1 MQYATSIAA
10 IAVTAVLWMAGASAQ
25 IMDYAKY
32 PNWKG
37 QWVSVPNGGPPRYD
51 PSKPPGR
58 GQEAPLKP
66 EYAAMHEASL
76 KDQAEGGQGLDIGHK
91 CIPSGVP
98 RQMSG
103 ILPFEFV
110 FTPDATYILFH
121 LMTQQTRRIY
131 TDGRAWPAEPPLT
144 FTGYSLGKWLDTGSD
159 GRFDT
164 LEVETRA
171 LKGPRLFDQT
181 GTPMADDGMTVV
193 KERFFLDKENPNIL
207 YAEMTTIDNA
217 LMRPWTVMKSYRRLP
232 TVIWLEDNCT
242 EGNNHVAIGDQNYF
256 VSGDGYLMPTK
267 KGQRPPDLRYFNQTP
282 K

>member
-131 TDGRAWPAEPPLT
+131 TDGRAGLRRAAADLHRLFARQMARHRQRW
-144 FTGYSLGKWLDTGSD
+144 SLRHFGGRDPCAKGTAPFRPDRHPD
-159 GRFDT
+159 GR
-164 LEVETRA
+164 R
-171 LKGPRLFDQT
+171 R
-181 GTPMADDGMTVV
+181 MTVV

-242 EGNNHVAIGDQNYF
+242 EGNNHVAIGDRIISSAET
-256 VSGDGYLMPTK
+256 VI
-267 KGQRPPDLRYFNQTP
+267 
-282 K
+282 

>member
-1 MQYATSIAA
+1 MQHGTSIGA
-10 IAVTAVLWMAGASAQ
+10 IAVAAVLWTAAASAQ
-25 IMDYAKY
+25 IMDYGKY

-37 QWVSVPNGGPPRYD
+37 QWVAVPNGGPPRYD

-58 GQEAPLKP
+58 GQQAPLKP

-76 KDQAEGGQGLDIGHK
+76 RDQAEGGQGLDIGHK

-103 ILPFEFV
+103 ILPFEFA
-110 FTPDATYILFH
+110 FTPDTTYILFQ
-121 LMTQQTRRIY
+121 LTTQETRRIY
-131 TDGRAWPAEPPLT
+131 TDGRPWPADPPLT
-144 FTGYSLGKWLDTGSD
+144 FAGYSLGKWLDTDGD

-171 LKGPRLFDQT
+171 LRSPRLFDQT
-181 GTPMADDGMTVV
+181 GIPMADDGMTIV
-193 KERFFLDKENPNIL
+193 KERFFLDKDKPDIL
-207 YAEMTTIDNA
+207 HAEMTTIDNA
-217 LMRPWTVMKSYRRLP
+217 LTRPWTVMKDYRRLP
-232 TVIWLEDNCT
+232 TVIWMEDNCT
-242 EGNNHVAIGDQNYF
+242 EGNLHVGIGDQNYF
-256 VSGDGYLMPTK
+256 ISGDGHLMPTR

>member
-1 MQYATSIAA
+1 MQYGTSIGA
-10 IAVTAVLWMAGASAQ
+10 IAVMAVLWAASASAQ

-37 QWVSVPNGGPPRYD
+37 QWVAVPNGGPPRYD

-58 GQEAPLKP
+58 GQQAPLKP

-91 CIPSGVP
+91 CVPSGVP

-103 ILPFEFV
+103 ILPFEFA
-110 FTPDATYILFH
+110 FTPDTTYILFQ
-121 LMTQQTRRIY
+121 LTTQETRRIY
-131 TDGRAWPAEPPLT
+131 TDGRAWPADPPLT
-144 FTGYSLGKWLDTGSD
+144 FAGYSLGKWLDTDGD

-171 LKGPRLFDQT
+171 LRSPRLFDQT
-181 GTPMADDGMTVV
+181 GIPMADDGMTIV
-193 KERFFLDKENPNIL
+193 KERFFLDKDNPNIL
-207 YAEMTTIDNA
+207 HGEMTTIDNA
-217 LMRPWTVMKSYRRLP
+217 LTRPWTVMKDYHRLP
-232 TVIWLEDNCT
+232 TVIGMEDNCT

-256 VSGDGYLMPTK
+256 ISGDGYLMPTR
-267 KGQRPPDLRYFNQTP
+267 KGQRPPDLRYFNQTQ